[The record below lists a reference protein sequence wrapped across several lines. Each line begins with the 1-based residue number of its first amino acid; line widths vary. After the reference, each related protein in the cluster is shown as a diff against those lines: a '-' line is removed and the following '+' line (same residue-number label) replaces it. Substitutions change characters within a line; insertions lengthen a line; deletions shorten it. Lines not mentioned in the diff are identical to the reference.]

1 LVELMATAAEIAQEL
16 YAIRSQIASLR
27 LREGELVD
35 RLAAEMTED
44 RLELEGVGVFERRRK
59 ADRKQWNHDEL
70 RSELMRAVRDGRGK
84 RVDSETG
91 EIIDEDPTEQAF
103 RVVFDCARPEW
114 RVRPLKALQID
125 PDEYATTTY
134 GGYSIQIHGELER

>member
-1 LVELMATAAEIAQEL
+1 MATATEIAQEL
-16 YAIRSQIASLR
+16 YATRSQIASLR

-70 RSELMRAVRDGRGK
+70 RSELMRAVRDGRTK
-84 RVDSETG
+84 RVDQETG
-91 EIIDEDPTEQAF
+91 EIVDEDPTEQAF
-103 RVVFDCARPEW
+103 RVIFDCARPEW

-125 PDEYATTTY
+125 PDEYAQVTY
-134 GGYSIQIHGELER
+134 GGYSIQLHGELER

>member
-1 LVELMATAAEIAQEL
+1 MATSTEIATEL
-16 YAIRSQIASLR
+16 YAIRSQIASLK
-27 LREGELVD
+27 LRGGELVD

-59 ADRKQWNHDEL
+59 ADRKSWNHDEL
-70 RSELMRAVRDGRGK
+70 RSELMRAVRDGRAK
-84 RVDSETG
+84 RIDSETG

-103 RVVFDCARPEW
+103 RVIFDCARPEW

-125 PDEYATTTY
+125 PDEYAQVTY

>member
-1 LVELMATAAEIAQEL
+1 MATSTEIATEL
-16 YAIRSQIASLR
+16 HAIRSQIASLK

-59 ADRKQWNHDEL
+59 ADRKQWQHDEL
-70 RSELMRAVRDGRGK
+70 KSELIRAVRDGRAK
-84 RVDSETG
+84 RVDAETG

-103 RVVFDCARPEW
+103 RVIFDCARPEW

-125 PDEYATTTY
+125 PDEYAQVTY

>member
-1 LVELMATAAEIAQEL
+1 MATATEIATEL
-16 YAIRSQIASLR
+16 YAVRSEIAALR
-27 LREGELVD
+27 LREGDLVD
-35 RLAAEMTED
+35 RLSAEMESD
-44 RLELEGVGVFERRRK
+44 KLEVEGIGVFERRRK
-59 ADRKQWNHDEL
+59 ADRKSWNHDEL
-70 RSELMRAVRDGRGK
+70 RSELMRAVHDGRAK

-91 EIIDEDPTEQAF
+91 EILDEDPTEQAF
-103 RVVFDCARPEW
+103 RVIFDCARPEW

>member
-1 LVELMATAAEIAQEL
+1 MATATEIATEL
-16 YAIRSQIASLR
+16 YAVRSEIAALR
-27 LREGELVD
+27 LREGDLVD
-35 RLAAEMTED
+35 RLSAEMESD
-44 RLELEGVGVFERRRK
+44 KLEVEGIGVFERRRK
-59 ADRKQWNHDEL
+59 ADRKSWNHDEL
-70 RSELMRAVRDGRGK
+70 RSELMRAVRDGRAK

-91 EIIDEDPTEQAF
+91 EILDEDPTEQAF
-103 RVVFDCARPEW
+103 RVIFDCARPEW

>member
-1 LVELMATAAEIAQEL
+1 MATAPEIAQEL
-16 YAIRSQIASLR
+16 YAIRSQISSLK

-70 RSELMRAVRDGRGK
+70 RSELMRAVRDGRAK

-91 EIIDEDPTEQAF
+91 EILDEDPTQQAF
-103 RVVFDCARPEW
+103 RVIFDCARPDW
-114 RVRPLKALQID
+114 RVRPLRALDID
-125 PDEYATTTY
+125 PDEYCQSTY
-134 GGYSIQIHGELER
+134 GGYSIQLHGALEQ